1 MNDILKATKF
11 DFYLVRPYFKSLW
24 ASFVLPIAIAVIYKS
39 VIFGISLAVCM
50 NAMFIGYPF
59 SISEKNGMEKLYGI
73 LPISKKHLVFG
84 RYLFTCSM
92 CLVVLLFSCI
102 VHPIILSVIGVPV
115 QLPEIALAVLLGIV
129 IFSFYTVFQLPGF
142 YKYGSLKGKAFMY
155 IPILFYLA
163 VILIFAK
170 FNTAVESL
178 LSFVINNPLVAVA
191 TVALVFI
198 LAYWIS
204 INASIRALQNK
215 EV

>member
-1 MNDILKATKF
+1 MSDTLKAAKF
-11 DFYLVRPYFKSLW
+11 DFYLVKPYFKSLW
-24 ASFVLPIAIAVIYKS
+24 ATFVLPIVIAVIYKS
-39 VIFGISLAVCM
+39 VLFGISLAVCM

-84 RYLFTCSM
+84 RYLFICSM
-92 CLVVLLFSCI
+92 CFFVLLFSCI
-102 VHPIILSVIGVPV
+102 VHPIILFVIGVPV
-115 QLPEIALAVLLGIV
+115 QLPEICLAVLFGIV

-178 LSFVINNPLVAVA
+178 FSLVINNPFIAVA
-191 TVALVFI
+191 TVVFVFI

-204 INASIRALQNK
+204 ITVSIRALQNK